1 MLENIKIAYIIGVG
15 GISMSAIARF
25 LHAEGIEVLGS
36 DITINDEIKKL
47 LKDNIIKFK
56 LKASKEFVKSCDI
69 VIFSSA
75 ISENNSDLLYAKKL
89 GKPIFSRAEILG
101 QLTQNKKTISIAGTH
116 GKTTTTGLISSV
128 LLSCGL
134 NPNIHIGGVLK
145 NINSNVHISKSDLFV
160 TEACEYKDSF
170 LSFKNYISVVL
181 NIKPDHLDYFKSL
194 ENEFSSFQKFV
205 DNTAEDGYVIVNN
218 DDKLSQELNIKCNK
232 ITYAIENDALVKAQH
247 IMISKDG
254 HISFDVF
261 FKGSKQGR
269 IKLSCLGLH
278 NVYNAL
284 ACCGVCYAL
293 GVPFNKIQ
301 KGIATFKG
309 IARRF
314 EILQKNKKRMI
325 VHDYAHHPDEI
336 KAILNLCR
344 FLKYKKVVAIFQP
357 HTYSRTRDLYPQ
369 FLGCFDAA
377 DEVWLLPI
385 YPARE
390 KPIKG
395 VSSYNLAKDLSKNHI
410 KAQYFNSFEKCE
422 QAIINYKEKGVVFA
436 ILGAGDIVELAYLF
450 KKN

>member
-1 MLENIKIAYIIGVG
+1 MLKNIKIAYIIGVG

-36 DITINDEIKKL
+36 DITINDEIEKL

-75 ISENNSDLLYAKKL
+75 ISENNSDILYAKKL

-145 NINSNVHISKSDLFV
+145 NTNSNVHISKSDLFV

-181 NIKPDHLDYFKSL
+181 NIKPDHLDYFKTI

-232 ITYAIENDALVKAQH
+232 ITYAIENDANVKAQH
-247 IMISKDG
+247 ILISKDG

-261 FKGSKQGR
+261 IKGSRQGR

-301 KGIATFKG
+301 KGVHSFKG

-369 FLGCFDAA
+369 FLSCFNAA

-395 VSSYNLAKDLSKNHI
+395 VSSFALAKDLSKNGV
-410 KAQYFNSFEKCE
+410 KSQYFNSFEKCE
-422 QAIINYKEKGVVFA
+422 QAIINYKEKGVLFA
-436 ILGAGDIVELAYLF
+436 ILGAGDIVELAYCF
-450 KKN
+450 KKA

>member
-247 IMISKDG
+247 IMISKDA

-269 IKLSCLGLH
+269 IKLSCLLRCM
-278 NVYNAL
+278 L
-284 ACCGVCYAL
+284 CTRR
-293 GVPFNKIQ
+293 PFQQNS
-301 KGIATFKG
+301 KGHCH
-309 IARRF
+309 
-314 EILQKNKKRMI
+314 
-325 VHDYAHHPDEI
+325 V
-336 KAILNLCR
+336 
-344 FLKYKKVVAIFQP
+344 
-357 HTYSRTRDLYPQ
+357 
-369 FLGCFDAA
+369 
-377 DEVWLLPI
+377 
-385 YPARE
+385 
-390 KPIKG
+390 
-395 VSSYNLAKDLSKNHI
+395 
-410 KAQYFNSFEKCE
+410 
-422 QAIINYKEKGVVFA
+422 
-436 ILGAGDIVELAYLF
+436 
-450 KKN
+450 